1 MRPGDPNG
9 GGNSRKSMLQSV
21 EASLKRLRFD
31 YIDLLWVHMW
41 DAVTPVEEVMSG
53 LDPLVRS
60 GKILYIGVSDHPT
73 WVISQANTLAQ
84 LELGAVVGG
93 A

>member
-53 LDPLVRS
+53 LDALVRS
-60 GKILYIGVSDHPT
+60 GKILYIGVSDHPA